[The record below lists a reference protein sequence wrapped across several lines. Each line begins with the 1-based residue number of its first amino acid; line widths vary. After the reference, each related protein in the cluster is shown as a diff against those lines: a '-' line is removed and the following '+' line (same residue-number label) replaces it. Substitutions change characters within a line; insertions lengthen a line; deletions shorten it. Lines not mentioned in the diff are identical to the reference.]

1 MNDEMTH
8 EVELDEVEENAIP
21 SELESL
27 RARADQMGVAYRHN
41 TGVAKLRIMV
51 AKAQEPTEAE
61 SEVKVTKAPKVAA
74 AAAPKTQSQ
83 MVAEIRKE
91 AAKLV
96 RIRIT
101 CMNPNKKNWEGEIFS
116 VGSAKL
122 GTFKKFVPFD
132 APDGWHVP
140 NIIFEMIKERKCS
153 VFYSATTSTGTKT
166 RKSKLV
172 PEFSIDILP
181 PLTEQEMRNLAR
193 QQALVNDE

>member
-1 MNDEMTH
+1 MNDEITQ
-8 EVELDEVEENAIP
+8 EDNEIP
-21 SELESL
+21 SELDSL
-27 RARADQMGVAYRHN
+27 RARADQLGIDYRHN
-41 TGVAKLRIMV
+41 TGVAKLRNLV
-51 AKAQEPTEAE
+51 NQALSPAVE
-61 SEVKVTKAPKVAA
+61 SAPKIAA
-74 AAAPKTQSQ
+74 KKTETQL
-83 MVAEIRKE
+83 VAEARDE
-91 AAKLV
+91 AGKLI

-140 NIIFEMIKERKCS
+140 NIIYNMIKERKCS
-153 VFYSATTSTGTKT
+153 VFHTSTSPSGAKT

-172 PEFSIDILP
+172 PEFSIEILS
-181 PLTEQEMRNLAR
+181 PLTPEELRNLTR

>member
-1 MNDEMTH
+1 MNDEITQ
-8 EVELDEVEENAIP
+8 DESQTP

-27 RARADQMGVAYRHN
+27 RARADMLGIEYRHN
-41 TGVAKLRIMV
+41 TGVVKLRNLVNQAMNPV
-51 AKAQEPTEAE
+51 EEVVTAPVKQTEAQ
-61 SEVKVTKAPKVAA
+61 KVAEA
-74 AAAPKTQSQ
+74 
-83 MVAEIRKE
+83 RDE
-91 AAKLV
+91 AAKLI

-140 NIIFEMIKERKCS
+140 NIIHNMIEDRKCS
-153 VFYSATTSTGTKT
+153 VFYTHTSSSGAKT

-181 PLTEQEMRNLAR
+181 QLSAEELRNLAR
-193 QQALVNDE
+193 QQALVSDE

>member
-1 MNDEMTH
+1 MNDEITQ
-8 EVELDEVEENAIP
+8 DESQTP

-27 RARADQMGVAYRHN
+27 RARADMLGIEYRHN
-41 TGVAKLRIMV
+41 TGVVKLRNLVNQAMNPVEEIV
-51 AKAQEPTEAE
+51 TAPVKQTEAQ
-61 SEVKVTKAPKVAA
+61 KVAEA
-74 AAAPKTQSQ
+74 
-83 MVAEIRKE
+83 RDE
-91 AAKLV
+91 AAKLI

-140 NIIFEMIKERKCS
+140 NIIHNMIEDRKCS
-153 VFYSATTSTGTKT
+153 VFYTHTSSSGAKT

-181 PLTEQEMRNLAR
+181 QLSAEELRNLAR
-193 QQALVNDE
+193 QQALVSDE

>member
-1 MNDEMTH
+1 MNDEIEQ
-8 EVELDEVEENAIP
+8 EVEDNEVP
-21 SELESL
+21 SELSSL
-27 RARADQMGVAYRHN
+27 RSRADQLGIEYRHN
-41 TGVAKLRIMV
+41 TGVVKLRHLVDQALSPVQEVV
-51 AKAQEPTEAE
+51 ASKAVKQTESQFIAE
-61 SEVKVTKAPKVAA
+61 S
-74 AAAPKTQSQ
+74 
-83 MVAEIRKE
+83 RDE
-91 AAKLV
+91 AGKQI

-140 NIIFEMIKERKCS
+140 NIIHNMIEERKCS
-153 VFYSATTSTGTKT
+153 VFYTHTSSSGAKT

-181 PLTEQEMRNLAR
+181 PLTEGELRNLAR
-193 QQALVNDE
+193 QQALVADE

>member
-1 MNDEMTH
+1 MNDEITQ
-8 EVELDEVEENAIP
+8 DESQTP

-27 RARADQMGVAYRHN
+27 RARADMLGIEYRHN
-41 TGVAKLRIMV
+41 TGVAKLRNLVNQAMNPVEEIV
-51 AKAQEPTEAE
+51 TAPVKQTEAQ
-61 SEVKVTKAPKVAA
+61 KVAEA
-74 AAAPKTQSQ
+74 
-83 MVAEIRKE
+83 RDE
-91 AAKLV
+91 AAKLI

-140 NIIFEMIKERKCS
+140 NIIHNMIEDRKCS
-153 VFYSATTSTGTKT
+153 VFYTHTSSSGAKT

-181 PLTEQEMRNLAR
+181 QLSAEELRNLAR
-193 QQALVNDE
+193 QQALVSDE